1 LHLALRVKLSPV
13 SGFKLNAIANQESHG
28 FDFRDAEPVFYGSTA
43 TVEDKRNYGGE
54 HLLPTTETEPLLEAE
69 PMKNQV
75 ATMFQNLRVDVRVD
89 STGIKFLY
97 EGEWK
102 RKKHGAAYRRRWR
115 QVHLDIDAHTLEI
128 HAIEVTD
135 NSVGDAPT
143 LPELPG
149 QIAPDET
156 VASVRAGTVPTTPR
170 RAMRR

>member
-1 LHLALRVKLSPV
+1 
-13 SGFKLNAIANQESHG
+13 
-28 FDFRDAEPVFYGSTA
+28 
-43 TVEDKRNYGGE
+43 
-54 HLLPTTETEPLLEAE
+54 
-69 PMKNQV
+69 MKNQV

-89 STGIKFLY
+89 STGIKFLD